1 MLRVTAAVRRAHAVV
16 CVWDGGEFVLQNYI
30 TGSAV
35 VVSPAVAHALG
46 AFGAFTSARALA
58 GRLGGGAPG
67 RAVVQALVEADILL
81 ERDTEV
87 ERLDAEVDAEW
98 AWGHD
103 ARFFHFQTRRT
114 QFRDDFAVEFTD
126 LATLARETPP
136 PPPFLSTGGPALPL
150 PRSRRHGDFWTTL
163 RERRTRRQF
172 SRRAISRAALA
183 TILEWTWGAT
193 RILHDPAVGEYALRT
208 SPSGGARHPT
218 EVYVFVHRVRG
229 VAPGLYHYHSSRHE
243 LELMRQGQFEAE
255 TVRLCANQPWVA
267 DAAAVFVMTGV
278 LERSMWKYR
287 QSHAY
292 RVLLLD
298 MGHLGQTFH
307 LLCTHLGLAPFTTA
321 ALDQPF
327 AEEAL
332 DLDPA
337 REVPLYAA
345 ATGPIPAAAP

>member
-1 MLRVTAAVRRAHAVV
+1 VAGL
-16 CVWDGGEFVLQNYI
+16 WDGGEFVLQNYI

-35 VVSPAVAHALG
+35 EVSPAVAHALS
-46 AFGAFTSARALA
+46 AFTAFTPLRAIEARF
-58 GRLGGGAPG
+58 GGGASG
-67 RAVVQALVEADILL
+67 RRVAKALVDADILVT
-81 ERDTEV
+81 RGSEV
-87 ERLDAEVDAEW
+87 ETLDAQVEAAW

-103 ARFFHFQTRRT
+103 ARFFHFSTRRT
-114 QFRDDFAVEFTD
+114 RFRDDFAAEFAD
-126 LATLARETPP
+126 LAALARDTPP
-136 PPPFLSTGGPALPL
+136 PPPFLALGGSELALVRTK
-150 PRSRRHGDFWTTL
+150 PRGDFWATL
-163 RERRTRRQF
+163 RDRHTRRHF
-172 SRRAISRAALA
+172 RRSAIRRDALA

-193 RILHDPAVGEYALRT
+193 RILHDPGVGEYALRT
-208 SPSGGARHPT
+208 SPSGGSRHPV
-218 EVYVFVHRVRG
+218 EAYVFIHRVRG
-229 VAPGLYHYHSSRHE
+229 VRAGLYHYHSSRHA
-243 LELMRQGQFEAE
+243 LELVRHGDFEAD

-307 LLCTHLGLAPFTTA
+307 LVCTRLGLAPFTTA

-327 AEEAL
+327 AEETL
-332 DLDPA
+332 GLDPT

-345 ATGPIPAAAP
+345 AAGHSGDKQLFSDRG